1 MTWAVESL
9 KSSHFDEFL
18 LSKSYKV
25 STKNV
30 RKGYLSGH
38 LGVMQSLKKNCLV
51 VSNDM
56 RNFVNFHP
64 TTLKSENLTLMGS
77 FYSKYKRFELKQY
90 RGVIFHDIEQW
101 CKIGINP
108 DLVVSKMARGIGCTF
123 IRAPKSQKNC
133 TLMGFF
139 CQKHIVFQLEY
150 LRGIMSHDTGVGC
163 KVWRKTEFRFQ
174 KWLIGE
180 F

>member
-38 LGVMQSLKKNCLV
+38 LGVMQSLKKNWLV

-108 DLVVSKMARGIGCTF
+108 DLVVSKMGELSLEH
-123 IRAPKSQKNC
+123 PKIWKIVHWWA
-133 TLMGFF
+133 FF
-139 CQKHIVFQLEY
+139 VKSI
-150 LRGIMSHDTGVGC
+150 
-163 KVWRKTEFRFQ
+163 
-174 KWLIGE
+174 
-180 F
+180 